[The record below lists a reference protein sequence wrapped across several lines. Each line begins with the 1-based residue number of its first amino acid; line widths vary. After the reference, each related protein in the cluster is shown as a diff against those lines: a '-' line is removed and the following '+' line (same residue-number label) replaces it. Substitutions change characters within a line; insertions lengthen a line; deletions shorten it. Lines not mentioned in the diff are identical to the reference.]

1 MLGDGITEHATI
13 FPGFGKLFSQSAKIM
28 ENMPAHASEED
39 LKYPIGRYQA
49 PTVISADQRA
59 AWIEEMAKLPLNL
72 NNAVAGLNDAQLDTP
87 YRPGGWTIRQVVHHL
102 PDSHMNS
109 YMRFRLAL
117 TENVPL
123 IKPYDEGAWANL
135 SDARTAPIAASLAML
150 EGLHTRFVL
159 LLKSLSDADFARTF
173 RHPELG
179 ERRLDWTLGLY
190 AWHSLHHVA
199 HINNTKR

>member
-1 MLGDGITEHATI
+1 MLGDGITVQPMI
-13 FPGFGKLFSQSAKIM
+13 FPGFGEFFLELAKIGW
-28 ENMPAHASEED
+28 NMSSSVPEEH

-49 PTVISADQRA
+49 PSVISSEQRT

-72 NNAVAGLNDAQLDTP
+72 NNDVAGLNDAQLDTP
-87 YRPGGWTIRQVVHHL
+87 YRPGGWTIRQVVHHI

-123 IKPYDEGAWANL
+123 IKPYDEGAWAQL
-135 SDARTAPIAASLAML
+135 IDARTAPIAPSLAML

-199 HINNTKR
+199 HINNAKK

>member
-1 MLGDGITEHATI
+1 MSASATD
-13 FPGFGKLFSQSAKIM
+13 
-28 ENMPAHASEED
+28 EN
-39 LKYPIGRYQA
+39 LKYPIGRYQ
-49 PTVISADQRA
+49 PPDLISAEQRA
-59 AWIEEMAKLPLNL
+59 AWIEEMTKLPINL
-72 NNAVAGLNDAQLDTP
+72 NTAVDGLNDAHLDMP
-87 YRPGGWTIRQVVHHL
+87 YRPGGWTVRQVVHHL

-117 TENVPL
+117 TENIPL
-123 IKPYDEGAWANL
+123 IKPYDEGAWAQL
-135 SDARTAPIAASLAML
+135 SDARTAPVAPSLAML

-199 HINNTKR
+199 HINNMKR